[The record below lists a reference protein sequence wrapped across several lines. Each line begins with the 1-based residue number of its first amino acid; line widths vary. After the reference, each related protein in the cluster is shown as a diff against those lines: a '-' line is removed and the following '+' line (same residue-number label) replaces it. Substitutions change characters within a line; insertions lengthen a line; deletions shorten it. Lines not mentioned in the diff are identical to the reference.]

1 MTIDVRTAVRQG
13 RPQKFAMGGLLVVF
27 IARKGLDLPITGQP
41 TDEIFDA
48 PASSQ
53 VALLG
58 PDYIGLRPRMLV
70 NAGDCVKL
78 GQPVFED
85 RTVPGVTFTAPAAGE
100 VVGVNRGAKR
110 VFQSLVIRVDG
121 NDAVDFA
128 SYSPDAGDSRDGAVA
143 LLVESGLWTAFRTRP
158 FSRTPDPTTKPKSI
172 FVTAID
178 SHPLAPNSETIISGR
193 EADFERGLKVLG
205 KLTDGPVHLCVRKG
219 SSINAGKSGA
229 ACHQFAGKHP
239 CGTVGYHIHVLDPVY
254 REKTVWHI
262 GYQDVLRIGHLF
274 ATGELDVS
282 QVVSLAGPMVK
293 KPRLLR
299 TRIGAATGPLCDGEL
314 EAGEARIIS
323 GSVLT
328 GQRAMGEA
336 FGYLGRFARQISV
349 IAEGRQREMLG
360 WTVPGFNKFSTVP
373 AFLSSLIPGKKFAMT
388 TSTNGSRRA
397 MVPIGMYERV
407 MPMDLMPTHLLR
419 AIQVGDTEWAE
430 ELGVLELDEEDVSLC
445 TFVCPSKIDYGPA
458 LRRTLDQ
465 IQKEG

>member
-1 MTIDVRTAVRQG
+1 M
-13 RPQKFAMGGLLVVF
+13 VF
-27 IARKGLDLPITGQP
+27 IARKGLNLPIAGDP
-41 TDEIFDA
+41 TDEISDA
-48 PASSQ
+48 PAAGR

-58 PDYIGLRPRMLV
+58 QDYVGLRPRMLV
-70 NAGDCVKL
+70 AVGDRVKL

-85 RTVPGVTFTAPAAGE
+85 RTVSGVTFTAPAAGE
-100 VVGVNRGAKR
+100 VVAVNRGAKR
-110 VFQSLVIRVDG
+110 AFQSLVIRVDG
-121 NDAVDFA
+121 DEAVDFP
-128 SYSPDAGDSRDGAVA
+128 SFSPHAGDTRDGAVA
-143 LLVESGLWTAFRTRP
+143 LLVESGLWTALRTRP
-158 FSRTPDPTTKPKSI
+158 FSRTPDPTSTPKSV

-178 SHPLAPNSETIISGR
+178 SHPLAPNPESIIAGR
-193 EADFERGLKVLG
+193 EADFERGLTVLG

-219 SSINAGKSGA
+219 SAIEAGASGA
-229 ACHQFAGKHP
+229 RVHQFAGKHP

-254 REKTVWHI
+254 RKKTVWHI
-262 GYQDVLRIGHLF
+262 GYSDVLRIGHLF
-274 ATGELDVS
+274 TTGELDVT
-282 QVVSLAGPMVK
+282 QVVALAGPMVK
-293 KPRLLR
+293 KPRLVR
-299 TRIGAATGPLCDGEL
+299 TRMGAATEPLCEGEL
-314 EAGEARIIS
+314 EPGEARIIS

-328 GQRAMGEA
+328 GQRAMGES

-349 IAEGRQREMLG
+349 IREGREREMLG
-360 WTVPGFNKFSTVP
+360 WTMPGMNKFSMIP
-373 AFLSSLIPGKKFAMT
+373 AFLSALIPGKKFDMT
-388 TSTNGSRRA
+388 STTNGSRRA